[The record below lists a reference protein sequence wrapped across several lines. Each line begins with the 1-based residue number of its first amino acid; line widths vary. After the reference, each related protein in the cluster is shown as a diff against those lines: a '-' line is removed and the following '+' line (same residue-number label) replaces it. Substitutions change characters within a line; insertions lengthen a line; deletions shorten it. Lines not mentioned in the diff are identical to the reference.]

1 MRMPARQRVSSMS
14 SNSKMIRTVAGDI
27 PATQLGHTQC
37 HEHIWLR
44 KGPGYEMNPALCMDD
59 YSRSLQELK
68 DYRLAGGA
76 TIVDAQPG
84 GYGRDAAKL
93 LQLRNA
99 SGVNIIT
106 VTGFHK
112 RCFLE
117 ESALPQLSET
127 ALVDRFS
134 REITDGM
141 PECPET
147 KAGMVK
153 AAWDDGG
160 LEDYVNQKLFSAVA
174 ATAAQTAAPV
184 LIHTEKDTK
193 VFQMLKLFESYG
205 VVPSRILICHLDRT
219 IPDPGLHKE
228 VMSAGC
234 YLCYDSVNR
243 LKYVSHA
250 QELALIGRMCEA
262 SFDDHIV
269 LSLDTTAARLRS
281 YGAKDMGLDYLLKDY
296 KNMMLCAGIPEK
308 SIQKMYKTNAAQI
321 LCIGGK

>member
-1 MRMPARQRVSSMS
+1 ML
-14 SNSKMIRTVAGDI
+14 SNSKIRTVTGDL
-27 PATQLGHTQC
+27 PAEQLGHIQC

-44 KGPGYEMNPALCMDD
+44 KGPGYELNPALCMDD
-59 YSRSLQELK
+59 YNKSLQELK

-84 GYGRDAAKL
+84 GFGRDAEKL
-93 LQLRNA
+93 LRLSKD
-99 SGVNIIT
+99 SGVNIVA

-112 RCFLE
+112 KAFAE
-117 ESALPQLSET
+117 EDLGALTET
-127 ALVDRFS
+127 ALVDRFC
-134 REITDGM
+134 REITEGM
-141 PECPET
+141 TECGSA

-174 ATAAQTAAPV
+174 ATAAQTGAPV
-184 LIHTEKDTK
+184 LIHTEKDTDLTR
-193 VFQMLKLFESYG
+193 MLKLFEGCG
-205 VVPSRILICHLDRT
+205 VPAHRILICHLDRT

-228 VMSAGC
+228 VMAAGC

-250 QELALIGRMCEA
+250 QELALIGKMCEA
-262 SFDDHIV
+262 GLDERIV

-281 YGAKDMGLDYLLKDY
+281 YGAADMGLDYLLKDY
-296 KNMMLCAGIPEK
+296 KNMLISAGIPEK
-308 SIQKMYKTNAAQI
+308 SIRKMYETNAAQI
-321 LCIGGK
+321 LCLGGK